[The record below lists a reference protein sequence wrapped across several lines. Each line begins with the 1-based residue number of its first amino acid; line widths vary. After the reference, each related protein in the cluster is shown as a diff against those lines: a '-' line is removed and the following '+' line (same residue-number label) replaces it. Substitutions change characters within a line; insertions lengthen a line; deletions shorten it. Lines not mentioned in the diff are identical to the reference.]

1 MALTVEPQ
9 LPPLRLA
16 PPSAATAAAGAAGS
30 TPQRRN
36 LMSRAFTFTSR
47 RLGSSSPAGAD
58 DATPPAR
65 NRSFPSRVVRSA
77 SFGLTLTLTLALTL
91 ALTLIL
97 TLALTLTLTS

>member
-1 MALTVEPQ
+1 VALTVEPQ

-16 PPSAATAAAGAAGS
+16 PPTAAAAAAAGAAAS
-30 TPQRRN
+30 APQRRN

-77 SFGLTLTLTLALTL
+77 SSA
-91 ALTLIL
+91 
-97 TLALTLTLTS
+97 